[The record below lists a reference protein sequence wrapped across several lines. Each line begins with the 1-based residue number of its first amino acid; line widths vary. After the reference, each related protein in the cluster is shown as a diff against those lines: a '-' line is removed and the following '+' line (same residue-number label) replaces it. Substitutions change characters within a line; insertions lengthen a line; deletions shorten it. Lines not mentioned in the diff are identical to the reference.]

1 MNRRLIHWIW
11 PPCLITVFTAL
22 LAFTLFTAE
31 SATSYFY
38 ELSSFELSQTA
49 RIVANTLPHPIKDER
64 DIATIRQRFSDMVR
78 GTDIRLTLIDS
89 HGLVLADTM
98 ADPEKMENH
107 LMREEVQE
115 ALEYGKGSA
124 SRRSGTT
131 DIETAYEAVRLDRDE
146 TERPLIMRAALPSRI
161 IAGRRAALISRLVLF
176 ALAALAFVAIAAL
189 LVARGIAAPIRRIH
203 EGALAFSDGALDR
216 VIREEGP
223 LEVASLAQVLN
234 RMASDLSSR
243 MRSVDRQKDRV
254 EAILNGMAEAV
265 ALVDRRLMV
274 IKTNPAFRRLFA
286 SKGSGSLA
294 AITRSSEL
302 CDFMETAIHTDGPL
316 ETSISLY
323 EEKKREL
330 HVSSSPLV
338 DGNTVLVLNDLTRL
352 RRLETIRRDFTSNVS
367 HELRTPITAIKAA
380 IESLASSADDQES
393 RATFI
398 AMAQRNTERLEAIID
413 DLTSLARIEEDEDRG
428 LVSSRV
434 ELGPLVERIVE
445 ELKNKADAHRVA
457 VQITGETGLVI
468 AAHEGLAGQALA
480 NLLDNAIKYGGDGG
494 SIEIHCEKEAR
505 FARLS
510 VKDRGPGIPEKD
522 RERIFERFYRVDKAR
537 SRDSGGTGLGLSIVK
552 HIALALQGSIELETR
567 DGGGSS
573 FILRIPLAL

>member
-352 RRLETIRRDFTSNVS
+352 RRLETIRPNPFSTM
-367 HELRTPITAIKAA
+367 
-380 IESLASSADDQES
+380 SLLLYNDNASKGSC
-393 RATFI
+393 
-398 AMAQRNTERLEAIID
+398 
-413 DLTSLARIEEDEDRG
+413 TSL
-428 LVSSRV
+428 
-434 ELGPLVERIVE
+434 
-445 ELKNKADAHRVA
+445 
-457 VQITGETGLVI
+457 
-468 AAHEGLAGQALA
+468 
-480 NLLDNAIKYGGDGG
+480 DNSAK
-494 SIEIHCEKEAR
+494 
-505 FARLS
+505 
-510 VKDRGPGIPEKD
+510 
-522 RERIFERFYRVDKAR
+522 
-537 SRDSGGTGLGLSIVK
+537 
-552 HIALALQGSIELETR
+552 
-567 DGGGSS
+567 
-573 FILRIPLAL
+573 